1 MGLMLGEFTERL
13 YDIVE
18 HILPVREIVCKT
30 LDEAEQIHP
39 SKQIIV
45 VEKSCP
51 FMDYLIEIEK
61 ERGIEGQTKFAVFC
75 NDDGSWYEND
85 L

>member
-13 YDIVE
+13 YDIVDQ
-18 HILPVREIVCKT
+18 ILPVRAIVCKA
-30 LDEAEQIHP
+30 LEEAELVHP

-61 ERGIEGQTKFAVFC
+61 ERGIEQFHSSKYSSLYFINC
-75 NDDGSWYEND
+75 YLN
-85 L
+85 

>member
-13 YDIVE
+13 YDIVDQ
-18 HILPVREIVCKT
+18 ILPVRAIVCKA
-30 LDEAEQIHP
+30 LEEAELVHP

-51 FMDYLIEIEK
+51 FMDYLIESEK
-61 ERGIEGQTKFAVFC
+61 EGGIEGQTKFAVFC
-75 NDDGSWYEND
+75 NDDGSWYMND
-85 L
+85 